1 MCSILDPLMAVESIL
16 TPANRLQVD
25 LYVLVGWGDLHTIWE
40 SRKGGGGSHTIL
52 AFLRKIVDSFVHKHV
67 Q

>member
-40 SRKGGGGSHTIL
+40 SRKGGGVTYNFSICEEN
-52 AFLRKIVDSFVHKHV
+52 S
-67 Q
+67 

>member
-25 LYVLVGWGDLHTIWE
+25 LYVLVGWGDLHTIRE
-40 SRKGGGGSHTIL
+40 SRKGEGSHTIL
-52 AFLRKIVDSFVHKHV
+52 AFLRKIVDAFVHKHV